1 MQPSISMVGHQS
13 GHLLLR
19 LMSMEVRDGGRE
31 RGWEREGG
39 RKSERKRLRSLGTGK
54 EGKVYL
60 SILFKINRGIA
71 SLYFVYSQDLIS
83 IVHTTS
89 K

>member
-39 RKSERKRLRSLGTGK
+39 RKRERGREREKEIEKLGNR
-54 EGKVYL
+54 EGRE
-60 SILFKINRGIA
+60 SIPINI
-71 SLYFVYSQDLIS
+71 VQD
-83 IVHTTS
+83 
-89 K
+89 